1 MHIEKA
7 VVSYN
12 SFFYLKGKLRLGL
25 WYTSPKKRY
34 LDEVTWSHKKLTWQ
48 LNENPDSIGQH
59 KSGTS
64 GLLRRTLAPEG

>member
-7 VVSYN
+7 VVTYN
-12 SFFYLKGKLRLGL
+12 SFFYLKGKLHFGS
-25 WYTSPKKRY
+25 WHTNPKKRY